1 MIAAT
6 APVPERE
13 RGQSLITS
21 AAAIAVFLGFLMFA
35 VHICVNLYADT
46 TVTANAYDAARKVAR
61 AVDDDAGDRGALA
74 DAAEADLK
82 ENLGR
87 YASRIRDLD
96 WTITDDVV
104 ELRIRVE
111 NPSFLIFS
119 NADLGVG
126 EIDKTVRV
134 RVEEVR

>member
-1 MIAAT
+1 VIRST
-6 APVPERE
+6 AVAPDGE

-21 AAAIAVFLGFLMFA
+21 VAAIAVFLGFLMFA

-46 TVTANAYDAARKVAR
+46 TVTANAYDAARRVAR
-61 AVDDDAGDRGALA
+61 SSAAEGRAAAA
-74 DAAEADLK
+74 DEAEADLK

-87 YASRIRDLD
+87 YASRIETIE
-96 WTITDDVV
+96 WTLGEDVI
-104 ELRIRVE
+104 ELHIVVD

-119 NADLGVG
+119 DADLGVG

-134 RVEEVR
+134 RVERVR